1 MRYPSRRL
9 LIMAAMSGWVVAPST
24 RGQAGPQG
32 RIALS
37 GYDPVSYF
45 TIGHPEKGSPE
56 FTYPFDDAAYL
67 FANEEHKRMF
77 AADPERYAPQF
88 AGYCAISVSRGIKVE
103 ADPEAWVIWNGKLF
117 VFGSKEGV
125 PEFKAHPGAVAR
137 KANAA
142 WVRLKAD

>member
-1 MRYPSRRL
+1 MV
-9 LIMAAMSGWVVAPST
+9 AMSGCVFAPST
-24 RGQAGPQG
+24 RAQAGQPG

-45 TIGHPEKGSPE
+45 TAGHPEKGSAE
-56 FTYPFDDAAYL
+56 FTYPFDDASYL
-67 FANEEHKRMF
+67 FANEEHRRMF

-88 AGYCAISVSRGIKVE
+88 AGHCAISVSRGIKVE
-103 ADPEAWVIWNGKLF
+103 ADPEAWVIWKGKLF

-125 PEFKAHPGAVAR
+125 PEFNANPGTIAR

-142 WVRLKAD
+142 WVRLKAN